1 MKTLTAIYNGFCKVE
16 EMIVAF
22 FVAAI
27 TFLIFISALA
37 RGVGHPINWAP
48 DTSMLLL
55 SWVVFLGADTALRR
69 ADFIR
74 VDILLLRFPV
84 KLQKFLYYFYY
95 VLIICF
101 LLLLIRFG
109 VPLAL
114 ENTKRNF
121 QALTISYS
129 WATISAQIGGLLM
142 IITIVLKLLGKRKEK
157 EIKSEGKEAIRW

>member
-1 MKTLTAIYNGFCKVE
+1 MKTLTAIYNVFCKAE
-16 EMIVAF
+16 ETVVAF

-55 SWVVFLGADTALRR
+55 SWVVFLGADSALRR

-84 KLQKFLYYFYY
+84 KMQKFLYYFYY
-95 VLIICF
+95 ILIICF
-101 LLLLIRFG
+101 LLLIVRFG
-109 VPLAL
+109 IPLAL
-114 ENTKRNF
+114 ENSKRNF

-129 WATISAQIGGLLM
+129 WATISAPIGAILM
-142 IITIVLKLLGKRKEK
+142 IITIVLKLAKKWGEK
-157 EIKSEGKEAIRW
+157 EIQSEGKEAI

>member
-1 MKTLTAIYNGFCKVE
+1 MKILAAIYHGFCKVE
-16 EMIVAF
+16 EIIVAV

-37 RGVGHPINWAP
+37 RGAGYPINWAP

-74 VDILLLRFPV
+74 VDVLFLRFPLKV
-84 KLQKFLYYFYY
+84 QKFLYYLYY
-95 VLIICF
+95 CVIILF
-101 LLLLIRFG
+101 LLLMVRFG
-109 VPLAL
+109 TTLAM

-121 QALTISYS
+121 QALIISYS
-129 WATISAQIGGLLM
+129 WATISVPIGSILM
-142 IITIVLKLLGKRKEK
+142 VITIMLKLIRRRKEK
-157 EIKSEGKEAIRW
+157 EIKSEGKEAI